1 MNRRD
6 FLRNL
11 SLMAGATLLPAKLL
25 ASPTS
30 NSVTFTGTRPTTYR
44 HWKCTYESPE
54 DRVQR
59 MIDEAPDGGQIVI
72 PRRDYHLK
80 KSWVIPRKSIYIDA
94 NEATFYLSAKA
105 PWIFTLTGTKKRPWA
120 HMLTVKGVVAIAT
133 SMPNV
138 TCGLVRVS

>member
-44 HWKCTYESPE
+44 HWKCAYESPE
-54 DRVQR
+54 DAVQR
-59 MIDEAPDGGQIVI
+59 MIDEAPDGGRIVI
-72 PRRDYHLK
+72 PSQDYHLK
-80 KSWVIPRKSIYIDA
+80 KSWVIPRKNVHIDMNFATVSLYGVPAFSI
-94 NEATFYLSAKA
+94 
-105 PWIFTLTGTKKRPWA
+105 TGTKEDPWNHCLA
-120 HMLTVKGVVAIAT
+120 VKHGIFINCSPAVGAVIMLA
-133 SMPNV
+133 
-138 TCGLVRVS
+138 